1 MIQTVSMFVGERL
14 LMGGRIVNI
23 DTDDY
28 VGALKIIYID
38 DNNLTVPESYLK
50 LEAQVN
56 TIFPISNEQAM
67 IG

>member
-1 MIQTVSMFVGERL
+1 MFVGERL
-14 LMGGRIVNI
+14 LMGGRIIDI

-56 TIFPISNEQAM
+56 TIFPISNEQAL

>member
-1 MIQTVSMFVGERL
+1 MFVGERL
-14 LMGGRIVNI
+14 LMGGRII
-23 DTDDY
+23 DIDADDY

>member
-1 MIQTVSMFVGERL
+1 MFVGERL
-14 LMGGRIVNI
+14 LMGGRIIDI

-28 VGALKIIYID
+28 VGALKIIIID

>member
-1 MIQTVSMFVGERL
+1 MFVGERL
-14 LMGGRIVNI
+14 LMGGRII
-23 DTDDY
+23 DIDADDY
-28 VGALKIIYID
+28 VGALKIINIY

-56 TIFPISNEQAM
+56 TIFPISNEQAL